1 MLQSI
6 LPGNVGAP
14 DQHRQANRGSA
25 RTSRERGLAR
35 ERFDAWPMRPRQIV
49 RNQAT
54 IGSKNDG

>member
-54 IGSKNDG
+54 IGS